1 MVRPHYFLVGPKRMN
16 TSERRTQILA
26 RLRRANKPITGAEL
40 AEQFQVSRQVIVID
54 IAVLRAA
61 GEAIQASPQGYYL
74 YRPGSPAYRAVV
86 AVYHTPAETEDELL
100 ALVDVGVEVVDVI
113 VEHPIYG
120 EQRGMLHIASR
131 EDVWQFIQQLEA
143 TGARL
148 LSELTDGLHL
158 HTLEARRPA
167 QLDQARQVLRRRGY
181 LVE

>member
-1 MVRPHYFLVGPKRMN
+1 MN
-16 TSERRTQILA
+16 TQQRRVQILA
-26 RLRRANKPITGAEL
+26 KLQAATSPLTGTEL
-40 AEQFQVSRQVIVID
+40 SDQFQVSRQVIVTD

-61 GEAIQASPQGYYL
+61 GEQILASPQGYYL
-74 YRPGSPAYRAVV
+74 YRPQSDMVRAVV
-86 AVYHTPAETEDELL
+86 AVCHTPVQTRAELT

-131 EDVWQFIQQLEA
+131 LDVELFMKQLAE

-158 HTLEARRPA
+158 HTLEARRA
-167 QLDQARQVLRRRGY
+167 EQLDQARQVLRQLGY
-181 LVE
+181 LIE